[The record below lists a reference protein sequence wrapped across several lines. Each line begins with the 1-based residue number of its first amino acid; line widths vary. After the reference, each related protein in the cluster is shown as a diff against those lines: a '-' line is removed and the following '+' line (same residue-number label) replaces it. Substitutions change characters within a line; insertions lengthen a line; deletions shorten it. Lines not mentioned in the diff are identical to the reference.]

1 MLRLSRPSSLLLL
14 VQDKEAPLGGG
25 GVMGAHL
32 LALSLQLWVTLG
44 DSLCGSPSAGGRN
57 GNP

>member
-1 MLRLSRPSSLLLL
+1 MLRISRSSSPLLL
-14 VQDKEAPLGGG
+14 VQDKEAPLGGRG
-25 GVMGAHL
+25 GDGAHL